1 MRDIA
6 RQHRDAVARRSA
18 SIHELPALPGCR
30 SDLYLVL
37 EETKRSCFYDV
48 LIVIRGNGCRYN
60 GARWGQLAPLAQ
72 TRAQPRAAESHAR
85 RRRLARGST
94 AEAAALADGA
104 GWRPEAPA
112 RGGGPTRNSGT
123 GSACTLTGSDR

>member
-60 GARWGQLAPLAQ
+60 GARWGSWLLLRKQGP
-72 TRAQPRAAESHAR
+72 S
-85 RRRLARGST
+85 RG
-94 AEAAALADGA
+94 LLRVMRGA
-104 GWRPEAPA
+104 VG
-112 RGGGPTRNSGT
+112 
-123 GSACTLTGSDR
+123 